1 MAGNGCTRVKERLK
15 CQQKGSIQAMFEVD
29 EEHSKRERRKAREL
43 RQSQW
48 WKNRVARGECHYCQA
63 RVLPAELTLD
73 HVVPVSRGGK
83 SSKGNCV
90 AACKTCNSQKKQLTP
105 VEWSDYMDRIS

>member
-1 MAGNGCTRVKERLK
+1 ML
-15 CQQKGSIQAMFEVD
+15 EVD
-29 EEHSKRERRKAREL
+29 EDHIKRERRKAREL

-48 WKNRVARGECHYCQA
+48 WKNRIARGECHYCLA
-63 RVLPAELTLD
+63 KVLPAELTLD

-90 AACKTCNSQKKQLTP
+90 AACKECNSQKKQLTP
-105 VEWSDYMDRIS
+105 VEWAGYLDRVGYEET